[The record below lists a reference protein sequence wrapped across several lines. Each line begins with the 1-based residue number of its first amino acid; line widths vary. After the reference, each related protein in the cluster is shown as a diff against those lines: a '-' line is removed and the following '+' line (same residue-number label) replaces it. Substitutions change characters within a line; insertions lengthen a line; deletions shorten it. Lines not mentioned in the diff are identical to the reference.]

1 MEIFPTFL
9 QEIYLEE
16 KEKDVDY
23 LGALIGV
30 PLLTKILHFLTL
42 TLSLSLSFSRQTII
56 WTLGSWER
64 NKTEKDLYKAV
75 DILDS
80 PWP

>member
-1 MEIFPTFL
+1 MSLVLSFREKEINAFFLVLFHGEFSDFFL

-30 PLLTKILHFLTL
+30 PLLTKNFHF
-42 TLSLSLSFSRQTII
+42 
-56 WTLGSWER
+56 
-64 NKTEKDLYKAV
+64 
-75 DILDS
+75 
-80 PWP
+80 

>member
-1 MEIFPTFL
+1 MEIFRLFL

-16 KEKDVDY
+16 KEIDVDY

-30 PLLTKILHFLTL
+30 PLLTKKFHFW
-42 TLSLSLSFSRQTII
+42 LSLSLSLSLSIAKPKYEPWAHEKGI
-56 WTLGSWER
+56 ER
-64 NKTEKDLYKAV
+64 KKDLYKAV

>member
-1 MEIFPTFL
+1 MENFPTFL

-30 PLLTKILHFLTL
+30 PLLTK
-42 TLSLSLSFSRQTII
+42 S
-56 WTLGSWER
+56 
-64 NKTEKDLYKAV
+64 
-75 DILDS
+75 
-80 PWP
+80 

>member
-1 MEIFPTFL
+1 MLFLSFFMEIFPTFL

-30 PLLTKILHFLTL
+30 PLLTK
-42 TLSLSLSFSRQTII
+42 S
-56 WTLGSWER
+56 
-64 NKTEKDLYKAV
+64 
-75 DILDS
+75 
-80 PWP
+80 

>member
-1 MEIFPTFL
+1 MRFLSFFMEIFLTFL

-30 PLLTKILHFLTL
+30 PLLTK
-42 TLSLSLSFSRQTII
+42 S
-56 WTLGSWER
+56 
-64 NKTEKDLYKAV
+64 
-75 DILDS
+75 
-80 PWP
+80 